1 MTDDLQNELSEFR
14 QAMTDVEPLADD
26 RAALRGNARLRSP
39 RSERAYRRA
48 AAEAETQ
55 QFVDGLS
62 LTAVEIVESEQELL
76 FASPGV
82 QIRQMKKLRR
92 GHIPWQAGL
101 DLHGYRLEDA
111 RDELSGFIRDCTAR
125 GLRCVLVV
133 HGKSSS
139 SGAGTPPLIKSHV
152 NDWLRQLPQ
161 VAAFCSCAPQ
171 DGGTGALY
179 VLLRQK
185 PGRSPG

>member
-1 MTDDLQNELSEFR
+1 MSDDLQSQLSEFR
-14 QAMTDVEPLADD
+14 QAMSGVEPLRDD
-26 RAALRGNARLRSP
+26 RAPLRGTARLRSP
-39 RSERAYRRA
+39 RMEQAYRRA

-62 LTAVEIVESEQELL
+62 LSAVEIVESEQELL

-82 QIRQMKKLRR
+82 QVRQMKKLRR

-111 RDELSGFIRDCTAR
+111 RDELSRFIRDCAAS

-133 HGKSSS
+133 HGKSSGS
-139 SGAGTPPLIKSHV
+139 EPGTPALIKSHV

-161 VAAFCSCAPQ
+161 VVAFCSCAPQ

-185 PGRSPG
+185 PSKRPG

>member
-1 MTDDLQNELSEFR
+1 MSDDLQSQLSEFR
-14 QAMTDVEPLADD
+14 QAMDGVEPLQDD
-26 RAALRGNARLRSP
+26 RAALRANAPLRRP
-39 RSERAYRRA
+39 RHEQAYRRA
-48 AAEAETQ
+48 AAESESQ
-55 QFVDGLS
+55 QFIDGLS
-62 LTAVEIVESEQELL
+62 LGAVEIVESEQELL

-111 RDELSGFIRDCTAR
+111 RDELSAFIRDCTTR

-133 HGKSSS
+133 HGKASS

-152 NDWLRQLPQ
+152 NDWLHQLPQ
-161 VAAFCSCAPQ
+161 VVAFCSSAPQ

-185 PGRSPG
+185 TAGTPG